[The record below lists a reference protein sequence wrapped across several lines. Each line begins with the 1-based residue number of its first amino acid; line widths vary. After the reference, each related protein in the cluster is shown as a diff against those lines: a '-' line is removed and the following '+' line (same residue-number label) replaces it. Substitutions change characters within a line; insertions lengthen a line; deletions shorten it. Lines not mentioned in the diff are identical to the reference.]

1 MDIYLKLFEVLF
13 PVFFVV
19 GIGYYLGKKNP
30 KIDTTF
36 ITNFAAN
43 VGTPAMIIYALTA
56 TGTSFE
62 IFKNYFWYYLIAIII
77 FSLIGI
83 VFLFLLNTK
92 DIIRELP
99 PFIMPN
105 TGNMGLPICL
115 FAYGS
120 QGLGVAAAISALI
133 ILSHFTLGIFLAA
146 NVGTPAMIIY
156 ALTATGTSFE
166 IFKNYF
172 WYYFIAIIIF
182 SLIGVV
188 FLFLLNTKDIIREL
202 PPFIMPNT
210 GNMGLPICLF
220 AYGSQGLG
228 VAAAISALI
237 ILSHFTLGI
246 FLAAR
251 KFNFDVILKSPPFY
265 TIIISVFLLYFEI
278 KTPVFIENTTF
289 LLMYATIFLIL
300 MSLGI
305 ALTRFK
311 VFSFKKALIS
321 SIGRVIAGP
330 IVGFLLIR
338 YFNLTGFA
346 AGVLLIQCSMPS
358 AVLNYLVASIYS
370 PKKIIDSVA
379 STIVVSTLM
388 SFITIPIVVFFALK
402 YFN

>member
-1 MDIYLKLFEVLF
+1 MEICIKLFEVLF

-30 KIDTTF
+30 KIDTSF

-43 VGTPAMIIYALTA
+43 IGTPAMIIYSLNPVNI
-56 TGTSFE
+56 SFD
-62 IFKNYFWYYLIAIII
+62 IFKNYFWYYFIAIGA
-77 FSLIGI
+77 FSLVGI
-83 VFLFLLNTK
+83 VILYLLNTK

-99 PFIMPN
+99 PLAMPN

-133 ILSHFTLGIFLAA
+133 ILSHFTYGVFLA
-146 NVGTPAMIIY
+146 
-156 ALTATGTSFE
+156 SRQ
-166 IFKNYF
+166 
-172 WYYFIAIIIF
+172 F
-182 SLIGVV
+182 S
-188 FLFLLNTKDIIREL
+188 
-202 PPFIMPNT
+202 
-210 GNMGLPICLF
+210 
-220 AYGSQGLG
+220 
-228 VAAAISALI
+228 
-237 ILSHFTLGI
+237 
-246 FLAAR
+246 
-251 KFNFDVILKSPPFY
+251 FDVITKSPPFY
-265 TIIISVFLLYFEI
+265 AIIIAVFFLYYDF
-278 KTPVFIENTTF
+278 PLPGFVENTTF

-305 ALTRFK
+305 ALTRLK
-311 VFSFKKALIS
+311 IFSVSKAIIS
-321 SIGRVIAGP
+321 SIGRVIIGP
-330 IVGFLLIR
+330 IVGYLLIL
-338 YFNLTGFA
+338 YFELEGFA

-370 PKKIIDSVA
+370 PKKIVDSVA